1 MRFSAARHLPLL
13 LLSALPVGVLGGNI
27 LSTDGFSQCINDPSI
42 KVTNLDV
49 TYDKTTRKLLFDVAG
64 VSDQVQKVKGK
75 LIVSAYGQEIYTK
88 DFNPCD
94 AGNAM
99 PQMCPGEF

>member
-1 MRFSAARHLPLL
+1 M
-13 LLSALPVGVLGGNI
+13 
-27 LSTDGFSQCINDPSI
+27 

-64 VSDQVQKVKGK
+64 ESDVEQKVRGK

-88 DFNPCD
+88 TFNPCD
-94 AGNAM
+94 STNPM
-99 PQMCPGEF
+99 PGMCPGKSTCIASVRSIH